1 MCPAPASAAP
11 AWAKLPQ
18 VQPHAAGLDIGSCE
32 IVACVP
38 ADRDPEPIRTF
49 GTFTP
54 DLQRLVRWLQGCRIE
69 TVAMESTGTYWV
81 PIYEL
86 LEEAGI
92 RPCLVNAR
100 HLKNVPGR
108 KTDVSDAQWIQ
119 TLHSYGLLRASFIP
133 AEDWRQVRTLWR
145 QRQDLVRHRAAH
157 IQHMQKALQGMNV
170 QLTQV
175 LADISGVTG
184 LAIIRAIVAGERDS
198 QVLARLRDKRCR
210 HSQEEIAQALTGHY
224 RPAEVFVLGQ
234 ALGLYDTYTAQIAAC
249 DAELERQYQAMAP
262 ADDTPREPLGPRPN
276 KNTHAK
282 NAPAV
287 DVRGACYRLTGV
299 DLVAVPG
306 LDDST
311 VQTILAE
318 IGTDMTPWPTAKHF
332 CSWLHLA
339 PRNEITGGRVKR
351 SRTAEGAN
359 RAGQALRL
367 AAQSVMRADCAFG
380 AHYRRLAPR
389 IGREQALV
397 ATAHKIARTVYSLLK
412 HRTPYVEMGADEYDR
427 RFRDRTLR
435 RVTRIA
441 KDMGYRLVP
450 DEQPQQTTEQP
461 EVARAPSF

>member
-1 MCPAPASAAP
+1 MRPAPASAAP
-11 AWAKLPQ
+11 AWAELPQ

-54 DLQRLVRWLQGCRIE
+54 DLERLVGWLQACRIE
-69 TVAMESTGTYWV
+69 TVVMESTGVYWV
-81 PIYEL
+81 PIFAL
-86 LEEAGI
+86 LDEAGL

-108 KTDVSDAQWIQ
+108 KSDVSDAQWIQ

-133 AEDWRQVRTLWR
+133 ADEWRQVRTLWR
-145 QRQDLVRHRAAH
+145 QRQDLVSHRAAH
-157 IQHMQKALQGMNV
+157 IQHMQKALQGMNI

-184 LAIIRAIVAGERDS
+184 MAIIRAIVAGERDP
-198 QVLARLRDKRCR
+198 QALAALRDKRCR
-210 HSQEEIAQALTGHY
+210 HSQDEIAKALTGHY
-224 RPAEVFVLGQ
+224 RRAEVFVLGQ
-234 ALGLYDTYTAQIAAC
+234 VLDLYDAYTAQIAAC
-249 DAELERQYQAMAP
+249 DAELAELYETMTPAP
-262 ADDTPREPLGPRPN
+262 EDDTPREPLGPRPN

-282 NAPAV
+282 NAPAL

-318 IGTDMTPWPTAKHF
+318 IGTDMTPWPTVKHF

-339 PRNEITGGRVKR
+339 PRNEITGGHVKR
-351 SRTAEGAN
+351 SHTSQGTN
-359 RAGQALRL
+359 RAGQAFRL

-397 ATAHKIARTVYSLLK
+397 ATAHKIARTVYSILK
-412 HRTPYVEMGADEYDR
+412 RRTAYVEMGADEYDR
-427 RFRDRTLR
+427 RYRQRTLKR
-435 RVTRIA
+435 LTRIVR
-441 KDMGYRLVP
+441 DLGYHLVP
-450 DEQPQQTTEQP
+450 NEPP
-461 EVARAPSF
+461 NPPSSQEAAAGT